1 MAKKTKLQAFHD
13 LVENIE
19 TAMFTT
25 KRKDGLLI
33 GVNIRLAVYLEVNKP
48 QPLVLFEVV
57 RGMVTGKSPKFPP
70 TKTITK
76 KRR

>member
-1 MAKKTKLQAFHD
+1 M
-13 LVENIE
+13 
-19 TAMFTT
+19 
-25 KRKDGLLI
+25 LI

>member
-1 MAKKTKLQAFHD
+1 MNLLPTG
-13 LVENIE
+13 
-19 TAMFTT
+19 
-25 KRKDGLLI
+25 KDGTSDDPRIVLI
-33 GVNIRLAVYLEVNKP
+33 GVNIRLAVYVEVNKP

-57 RGMVTGKSPKFPP
+57 GGIVTGRSPKFPP